1 MKGWLRKAD
10 REGDTGIQRRQRA
23 RLGFRSRPIMV
34 TASYK
39 RWEEREQNCSRVEK
53 KCGKRHWKERAAIGR
68 GGETKT
74 DQIELEN

>member
-1 MKGWLRKAD
+1 MLFETLLVTKWHKMKGWLWKAD

-23 RLGFRSRPIMV
+23 RLGFILRPIMV

-53 KCGKRHWKERAAIGR
+53 KNVENDIGQKGLR
-68 GGETKT
+68 
-74 DQIELEN
+74 